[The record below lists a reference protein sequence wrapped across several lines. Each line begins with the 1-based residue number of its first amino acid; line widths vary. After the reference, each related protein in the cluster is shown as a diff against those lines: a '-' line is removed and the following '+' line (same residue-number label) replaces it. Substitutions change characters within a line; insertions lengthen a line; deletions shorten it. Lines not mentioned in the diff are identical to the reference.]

1 MAVFFARGAA
11 NSIDLTE
18 PGCCQ
23 AHSPSLTTFR
33 ESIRFLSASVFPHAA
48 LLCGLR
54 ESEKTVKRKLRRPSP
69 AMVVA
74 CLALFVA
81 SAGTSIAAS
90 HYLITSTKQ
99 IKPSVLKQ
107 LKGAR
112 GPAGPSAT
120 PAAALPGQK
129 GDTGA
134 TGATGPAGPKG
145 DTGANG
151 IDGTVGPI
159 GLQGPKGDTGLT
171 GPTGAKGDTGAT
183 GAPGATGAQGP
194 QGSKGDT
201 GAAGATG
208 SPGAKGDTG
217 ATGSPGATGA
227 TGPDFVSWSSVVTSG
242 VAGDCNHAPGG
253 ADDGCFYPPV
263 ITGGSFT
270 ARHVYCAIGQS
281 WSGSATFEINT
292 GNPGNNSPPQSIGTC
307 VANTMFGDG
316 SLHDTANLTTTALAA
331 GDILM
336 IHPTYISTQAGY
348 PVTVTVGP

>member
-1 MAVFFARGAA
+1 M
-11 NSIDLTE
+11 
-18 PGCCQ
+18 
-23 AHSPSLTTFR
+23 
-33 ESIRFLSASVFPHAA
+33 
-48 LLCGLR
+48 
-54 ESEKTVKRKLRRPSP
+54 KTKPRRLSP

-112 GPAGPSAT
+112 GPAGRSAS

-129 GDTGA
+129 GATGA
-134 TGATGPAGPKG
+134 TGAQGAQGLKGDTGATGPAGP
-145 DTGANG
+145 
-151 IDGTVGPI
+151 
-159 GLQGPKGDTGLT
+159 QGPKGDAGLEGLQGT
-171 GPTGAKGDTGAT
+171 QGPKGDA
-183 GAPGATGAQGP
+183 
-194 QGSKGDT
+194 
-201 GAAGATG
+201 
-208 SPGAKGDTG
+208 
-217 ATGSPGATGA
+217 GA
-227 TGPDFVSWSSVVTSG
+227 TGPDFVSWSGMVTSG
-242 VAGDCNHAPGG
+242 VHGDCTHTPGG
-253 ADDGCFYPPV
+253 ADDGCNYPPV
-263 ITGGSFT
+263 ITGGSFI

-281 WSGSATFEINT
+281 WGGSATFEINT

-316 SLHDTANLTTTALAA
+316 SLHGTANLTTTALAA

-336 IHPTYISTQAGY
+336 IHPTYINTQAGF

>member
-1 MAVFFARGAA
+1 MAVFFVRGAA

-171 GPTGAKGDTGAT
+171 GPTGAKGDTGA
-183 GAPGATGAQGP
+183 QGP
-194 QGSKGDT
+194 QGLKGDT

-208 SPGAKGDTG
+208 SPGAEGDTG

-270 ARHVYCAIGQS
+270 ARHVYCAIGQAQS
-281 WSGSATFEINT
+281 LYATFEIIQNRAD
-292 GNPGNNSPPQSIGTC
+292 GSLLSIGTC
-307 VANTMFGDG
+307 VTNQYFASG
-316 SLHDTANLTTTALAA
+316 SYYGTANLTTTALSA
-331 GDILM
+331 GDVLL
-336 IHPTYISTQAGY
+336 IHPTYNSGQAGY